1 MIGVIIAAG
10 FGSRLWSVSSKIPKT
25 LLPFGGGT
33 ILSTIIT
40 QLRDA
45 GVDRLVIVVGYNQD
59 YIREYLSTLDTETPI
74 EIIEN
79 LEWER
84 GNAISVYKAKEY
96 VNNESFIL
104 SMSDHLVCVS
114 ALERVVGY
122 SEDDNLLMVDPYI
135 QENFDLDD
143 ATKVQVE
150 NGFITSIGKKIDHYN
165 SLDCGIFRLNSA
177 FFDAVEKAV
186 ESGDES
192 ISGAIMQLVNNRCMK
207 AITLDAPNQW
217 IDVDT
222 PEAYEHALNTFK
234 L

>member
-1 MIGVIIAAG
+1 
-10 FGSRLWSVSSKIPKT
+10 
-25 LLPFGGGT
+25 
-33 ILSTIIT
+33 
-40 QLRDA
+40 
-45 GVDRLVIVVGYNQD
+45 
-59 YIREYLSTLDTETPI
+59 
-74 EIIEN
+74 
-79 LEWER
+79 
-84 GNAISVYKAKEY
+84 VYKAKEY

-114 ALERVVGY
+114 ALERIVRY
-122 SEDDNLLMVDPYI
+122 SEDDNLLMVDPFI

-150 NGFITSIGKKIDHYN
+150 NGFITSIGKKIDVYN

-177 FFDAVEKAV
+177 FFEAVEKAV

-222 PEAYEHALNTFK
+222 PEAYEHALNTFSSDLYLCFLK
-234 L
+234 KCKSQYCKCKIWCPSCPNRRDDAIIPKTLGYSDNN